1 MSVDFNEEKE
11 FDLFLLIQQCN
22 FEKLTE
28 LFAIHYFPDVNVLK
42 EYHQNVIFIA
52 ARYIRYDSQCLKMI
66 SFLINHRLNPLLID
80 SNKQNVLFFTCAAG
94 LIETTKYLYENFA
107 FDKYQVD
114 IMKETP
120 LFYAVKYNR
129 VDIVNYLYSKGFDI
143 NHQNAYG
150 ENCLFSLNGKKKV
163 EMTKEEAIKFYE
175 KENSL
180 RGILQLDNEQKKG
193 VSLCFCEDYYN
204 YFYGV
209 MPIDTSYINVFDII
223 PYNDGFLLRY
233 PDKENP
239 EALEPG
245 LVSKK
250 MISTLDEYK
259 DIHRVLDVN
268 TIYKLNKQIREGKSA
283 ELVLLAEALHEK
295 KISDI
300 ADNVVKRKNVK
311 VILIAGPSSSG
322 KTTFAKR
329 LGIQLRL
336 NGLKP
341 VTISVDDYFVEREQ
355 TPLDEN
361 GKYNFECIEAI
372 DLKLFNEHLTTL
384 LNGGEILCPTFDFKE
399 GSKKY
404 TGKKMRLAEDEVLV
418 IEGIH
423 CLNDK
428 LTESIPKELKYKIYI
443 SALTVLNV
451 DYYNRISTTD
461 SRLIRRMVRDH
472 NFRGYTAM
480 HTLQM
485 WNSVNKGENQYIFPF
500 QDEADSM
507 FNTSLIYEL
516 CVLKKYALPML
527 QEIDNSYV
535 EYAEAKRLC
544 EFLKY
549 FEDIEDKYVPQNS
562 LLREFIGGSIFEY

>member
-1 MSVDFNEEKE
+1 MNIKLDNENINVEDNKSIIELFGDKLKGNNHIIACDINNEIKTLKYIPKENDNVSFVDVTSRDGRRTYIRGLLFIMSMAFNECYPEA
-11 FDLFLLIQQCN
+11 FLSVNYQ
-22 FEKLTE
+22 LTNAMYCE
-28 LFAIHYFPDVNVLK
+28 VDNLKVTREMIENVSK
-42 EYHQNVIFIA
+42 
-52 ARYIRYDSQCLKMI
+52 K
-66 SFLINHRLNPLLID
+66 
-80 SNKQNVLFFTCAAG
+80 
-94 LIETTKYLYENFA
+94 
-107 FDKYQVD
+107 
-114 IMKETP
+114 MKEIVSKK
-120 LFYAVKYNR
+120 L
-129 VDIVNYLYSKGFDI
+129 DI
-143 NHQNAYG
+143 
-150 ENCLFSLNGKKKV
+150 KKV
-163 EMTKEEAIKFYE
+163 EMSKEEAIKFYE

-193 VSLCFCEDYYN
+193 VSLYFCEGYYN

-209 MPIDTSYINVFDII
+209 MPINTEYINVFEIV
-223 PYNDGFLLRY
+223 PYNDGILLRY
-233 PDKENP
+233 PDKSNP
-239 EALEPG
+239 NALEAG
-245 LVSKK
+245 VASKK
-250 MISTLDEYK
+250 MIAILDEYK

-268 TIYKLNKQIREGKSA
+268 TIYKLNKQIREGKA
-283 ELVLLAEALHEK
+283 PEFVLLAEALHEK

-300 ADNVVKRKNVK
+300 ADNIINRKNVK

-341 VTISVDDYFVEREQ
+341 VTISVDDYFVERKD

-372 DLKLFNEHLTTL
+372 DLKLFNDNLTTL

-404 TGKKMRLAEDEVLV
+404 TGKKMSLAEDEVLV

-443 SALTVLNV
+443 SALTILNI

-461 SRLIRRMVRDH
+461 SRLIRRMVRDY
-472 NFRGYTAM
+472 NFRGYTAI
-480 HTLQM
+480 HTLQI
-485 WNSVNKGENQYIFPF
+485 WNSVNNGENQYIFPY

-527 QEIDNSYV
+527 EEIDNSFV

-549 FEDIEDKYVPQNS
+549 FEDIEDKYVPENS
-562 LLREFIGGSIFEY
+562 ILREFIGGSVFEY